1 MTGAQLLVEA
11 LEGRGVEYVFTL
23 CGNGLNAFYYAALG
37 SKINFVDVRNEQA
50 ASYMADVWGR
60 LTRQV
65 GVVAVSS
72 GPGHI
77 NALSGVANAY
87 WDGSPMLLI
96 SGHSGRAANHQD
108 CFQELD
114 QVSIIAP
121 MCKYARFVDEAA
133 LIPHCI
139 HEAFVAATT
148 GRPGPVHLTIP
159 ADVLAAEVP
168 GTDIRSRTDQPRAVS
183 PRGSGDSALVD
194 EAVHLL
200 SNAERPFIVAGS
212 GVFYADGSDALRTFA
227 ARTQIPVTTP
237 MWDRGCIEEE
247 YEEYVGVAGV
257 NPASEEFRNADTVLS
272 LGVRFDHRFWSRWGP
287 AYPEHAKLIRV
298 NVDPSEIQRNITPD
312 IGIVGDPASVL
323 RQLNKAAEGATW
335 SHKLWRDTLCAKFRT
350 SLDAYAAQAQT
361 DDMPADPARVC
372 LEIGECLTPETM
384 LFADA
389 GAMGQ
394 WTYRTLYTRHP
405 GHWMTCGLSG
415 VVGWG
420 LPGAIA
426 AKLAYPD
433 RPLILLSG
441 DGAFTFTP
449 AEINSARKSC
459 THFVIVLAD
468 NESWG
473 IVRCG
478 MPDDRRIA
486 CDLGPLAFDQ
496 VCDAFGGHGIRIT
509 HPSQIAPA
517 IQEGLKQENV
527 TLIHVPT
534 RCEMP

>member
-1 MTGAQLLVEA
+1 M
-11 LEGRGVEYVFTL
+11 FTL

-37 SKINFVDVRNEQA
+37 STVRFIDVRNEQA
-50 ASYMADVWGR
+50 ASYMADTWGR

-77 NALSGVANAY
+77 NALSGIANAY

-114 QVSIIAP
+114 QISIIAP

-133 LIPHCI
+133 LIPHCV

-148 GRPGPVHLTIP
+148 GRPGPVHLTLP

-168 GTDIRSRTDQPRAVS
+168 DTDLRSRTDEPRAVS
-183 PRGSGDSALVD
+183 PCASGDPDLVSATV
-194 EAVHLL
+194 ELL
-200 SNAERPFIVAGS
+200 AGAERPFIVAGS
-212 GVFYADGSDALRTFA
+212 GVFYADASDALRAFA
-227 ARTQIPVTTP
+227 GRTRIPVTTP
-237 MWDRGCIEEE
+237 MWDRGCVEEE
-247 YEEYVGVAGV
+247 YDEFVGVAGV
-257 NPASEEFRNADTVLS
+257 NPASEEFKNADVVLA
-272 LGVRFDHRFWSRWGP
+272 LGVRFDHRFGSRWGP
-287 AYPEHAKLIRV
+287 GYPDRAKLIRV
-298 NVDPSEIQRNITPD
+298 DADPAEVQRKVTPEV
-312 IGIVGDPASVL
+312 GIVGDPASVL
-323 RQLNKAAEGATW
+323 RQLNEAAERVPSWPHAP
-335 SHKLWRDTLCAKFRT
+335 WRDELRAKFRA
-350 SLDAYAAQAQT
+350 SFDAYAAQAHR

-372 LEIGECLTPETM
+372 FEIGRCLEPETM

-394 WTYRTLYTRHP
+394 WAYRTLFTRHP

-426 AKLAYPD
+426 AKLAHPD

-449 AEINSARKSC
+449 AEINTARRFGA
-459 THFVIVLAD
+459 HFVVVLAD

-473 IVRCG
+473 IVKCG
-478 MPDDRRIA
+478 IPEDRRVA
-486 CDLGPLAFDQ
+486 CDLGPLAFDE
-496 VCDAFGGHGIRIT
+496 VCDAFGGRGVRIS
-509 HPSQIAPA
+509 HPSEIAPSVR
-517 IQEGLKQENV
+517 EGLKQQTV

>member
-1 MTGAQLLVEA
+1 
-11 LEGRGVEYVFTL
+11 
-23 CGNGLNAFYYAALG
+23 
-37 SKINFVDVRNEQA
+37 
-50 ASYMADVWGR
+50 
-60 LTRQV
+60 
-65 GVVAVSS
+65 
-72 GPGHI
+72 
-77 NALSGVANAY
+77 
-87 WDGSPMLLI
+87 MLLI

-114 QVSIIAP
+114 QVSIAAP

-133 LIPHCI
+133 LIPHCV

-168 GTDIRSRTDQPRAVS
+168 DENVRSRTDQPRAVC
-183 PRGSGDSALVD
+183 PCASGDPDLVS
-194 EAVHLL
+194 EAVNRLAE
-200 SNAERPFIVAGS
+200 AERPFIVAGS
-212 GVFYADGSDALRTFA
+212 GVFYAAAGEALRTFA
-227 ARTQIPVTTP
+227 SRTCIPVTTP
-237 MWDRGCIEEE
+237 MWDRGCVEEE
-247 YEEYVGVAGV
+247 YEEFIGVAGV
-257 NPASEEFRNADTVLS
+257 NPASEEFRNADTVLA
-272 LGVRFDHRFWSRWGP
+272 LGVRFDHRFRSRWGP
-287 AYPEHAKLIRV
+287 AYPEGATLIRV
-298 NVDPSEIQRNITPD
+298 DADPSEIQRNVTPD
-312 IGIVGDPASVL
+312 IGIVGDPGSIL
-323 RQLNKAAEGATW
+323 RQLGEAAEGAIW
-335 SHKLWRDTLCAKFRT
+335 PHRPWRDALRAKFRA

-372 LEIGECLTPETM
+372 LEIGQCLEPETM
-384 LFADA
+384 LFIDA

-394 WTYRTLYTRHP
+394 WSYRTLFTRHP

-420 LPGAIA
+420 LPGAIT

-433 RPLILLSG
+433 RPVILLSG

-449 AEINSARKSC
+449 AEINTARKLC

-478 MPDDRRIA
+478 MPDDRRVA
-486 CDLGPLAFDQ
+486 CDLGPLAFDR

-517 IQEGLKQENV
+517 IRDGLAQDTV
-527 TLIHVPT
+527 TLVHVPT
-534 RCEMP
+534 KCEMPS